1 MGRKISVLMMGILC
15 IGLCFGCASSKR
27 NAPQEKGMQSNELA
41 VATTSVAICE
51 ILDTL
56 DYQNVVG
63 VPETSGTLPER
74 YTWVDTIGAPMN
86 PDIEVVKSI
95 SPDLLLSPKS
105 LESSLAEQY
114 QSASIEA
121 EFLDM
126 STVQGMYKGIS
137 MLGEKLGREEQAEQ
151 LYAEYESYMEEYIFE
166 ELENANCMILMCFPG
181 GKYLIATEN
190 SYVGNL
196 VELAGGNNV
205 YSNYQGD
212 ENGFV
217 AINPEDMVNK
227 NPEYIFVY
235 VEVGKVTALIGANGC
250 GKSTLFRLFSGQLKP
265 ESGEVYL
272 DGTAIRSMNRKEVAR
287 RMAVVHQYN
296 TAPVDI
302 TVRRLV
308 EMGRT
313 PYQSRFSYSQKK
325 EDEEAVE
332 NALLATNTKQYENH
346 LLSRLSGGQRQ
357 RVWLAM
363 ALAQEPKVLLLDEI
377 TTYLDVRYQIELLSL
392 IRRLNKEKKLTV
404 LMVLHDINQS
414 MEYADEIIV
423 MKDGKILTAG
433 NTQKVISEAILDEA
447 FSVKTEIL
455 PIKERKYCLFY
466 EK

>member
-166 ELENANCMILMCFPG
+166 ELENA
-181 GKYLIATEN
+181 
-190 SYVGNL
+190 
-196 VELAGGNNV
+196 
-205 YSNYQGD
+205 
-212 ENGFV
+212 
-217 AINPEDMVNK
+217 
-227 NPEYIFVY
+227 
-235 VEVGKVTALIGANGC
+235 
-250 GKSTLFRLFSGQLKP
+250 
-265 ESGEVYL
+265 
-272 DGTAIRSMNRKEVAR
+272 
-287 RMAVVHQYN
+287 
-296 TAPVDI
+296 
-302 TVRRLV
+302 TV
-308 EMGRT
+308 
-313 PYQSRFSYSQKK
+313 
-325 EDEEAVE
+325 
-332 NALLATNTKQYENH
+332 
-346 LLSRLSGGQRQ
+346 
-357 RVWLAM
+357 
-363 ALAQEPKVLLLDEI
+363 
-377 TTYLDVRYQIELLSL
+377 
-392 IRRLNKEKKLTV
+392 
-404 LMVLHDINQS
+404 
-414 MEYADEIIV
+414 
-423 MKDGKILTAG
+423 
-433 NTQKVISEAILDEA
+433 
-447 FSVKTEIL
+447 
-455 PIKERKYCLFY
+455 
-466 EK
+466 